1 MKRAAPT
8 PQQIESV
15 VQELS
20 IVAEPLGNEM
30 QTYFAYNRGRYVA
43 LAGTVAETLALLD
56 QANSTQPLRM
66 LDIGPGYQT
75 IMFRRL
81 WPDMQIDT
89 LGFPDDKF
97 PPAPNEHRIVFDL
110 NDASDQSRWPEL
122 PNTYDVITY
131 CEVVEHLYTSPVHSF
146 NFLAAGLAPHGL
158 MLVTTP
164 NGIALHRRLRLLL
177 GRNPQELIRED
188 LSNPGHY
195 REYSRTELIEL
206 ARRAGLSHVF
216 TRMGHYTTTGSL
228 SSRVFGALTPFMTM
242 DLRKDMA
249 IVFRKQGG
257 AR

>member
-1 MKRAAPT
+1 MKRTPPT
-8 PQQIESV
+8 AQEIENV
-15 VQELS
+15 VRELS
-20 IVAEPLGNEM
+20 TVAEPLGNEM

-43 LAGTVAETLALLD
+43 LAAAVAETLALLD
-56 QANSTQPLRM
+56 DVHSSQPVRL

-81 WPDMQIDT
+81 WPDLQIDT

-97 PPAPNEHRIVFDL
+97 PPAPNEHRTVFDL
-110 NDASDQSRWPEL
+110 NDASDQARWPAL
-122 PNTYDVITY
+122 GNTYNVISY

-146 NFLAAGLAPHGL
+146 NFLAAGLAPNGL

-195 REYSRTELIEL
+195 REYSRMELIEL
-206 ARRAGLSHVF
+206 ARHAGLSHVF

-228 SSRVFGALTPFMTM
+228 SSRVFGALTPFMPM
-242 DLRKDMA
+242 DLRKDMT
-249 IVFRKQGG
+249 IVFRKQSDV
-257 AR
+257 

>member
-1 MKRAAPT
+1 MKRTPPT
-8 PQQIESV
+8 AQQIESV
-15 VQELS
+15 VQDLS
-20 IVAEPLGNEM
+20 NVAEPLGTEM
-30 QTYFAYNRGRYVA
+30 QGYFAYNRGRYVA
-43 LAGTVAETLALLD
+43 LAGAVARTLELLD
-56 QANSTQPLRM
+56 DVHASRPLRV

-81 WPDMQIDT
+81 WPDLEIDT

-110 NDASDQSRWPEL
+110 NDASDQARWPEL
-122 PNTYDVITY
+122 ANTYDLITY

-146 NFLAAGLAPHGL
+146 RFLAAGLAPQGL

-164 NGIALHRRLRLLL
+164 NGVALHRRLRLLL

-195 REYSRTELIEL
+195 REYSRNELVEL
-206 ARRAGLSHVF
+206 GRSAGLSHVF

-242 DLRKDMA
+242 DLRKDMT
-249 IVFRKQGG
+249 IVFRKHDR
-257 AR
+257 A